1 MMGAADAPALLEVTG
16 LEVVYRRALTAIQGI
31 SLKVAEGSITAL
43 VGTNGA
49 GKTTILTA
57 IAGFMRA
64 DDVHITEGD
73 IRFAGQSIARLENH
87 QVSALGIGYVPE
99 REKIFPTLTVEENL
113 AACAGG
119 DRSPR
124 TVSVDTVYRR
134 LFPRLGERPRT
145 VAGYLSGGER
155 QMLAISM
162 ALLGGPRLLLIDEMT
177 LGLSPLMVVML
188 TETIQ
193 RLRAEFGMTILM
205 VEQNAAMAI
214 NVADYVYVM
223 ENGRI
228 VFDGTPDR
236 LQAHQDFQ
244 EFYLGM
250 GSGGAEKHYR
260 DVKQY
265 RRKRRWFG

>member
-1 MMGAADAPALLEVTG
+1 MATPVEAPALLEVTG
-16 LEVVYRRALTAIQGI
+16 LEVVYHRAVTAIQGV

-49 GKTTILTA
+49 GKTTTLTA

-73 IRFAGQSIARLENH
+73 IRFAGQSIARRENH

-113 AACAGG
+113 AACTGG
-119 DRSPR
+119 ARSPR
-124 TVSVDTVYRR
+124 ALPLDTVYRI
-134 LFPRLGERPRT
+134 FPRLAERPRT

-177 LGLSPLMVVML
+177 LGLAPLIVAML
-188 TETIQ
+188 TETVQ
-193 RLRAEFGMTILM
+193 RLRGEFGMTVLM
-205 VEQNAAMAI
+205 VEQNASTAI
-214 NVADYVYVM
+214 DVADYVYVM
-223 ENGRI
+223 ENGRV
-228 VFDGTPDR
+228 VFDGTPER
-236 LQAHQDFQ
+236 LWAHQDFQ

-250 GSGGAEKHYR
+250 GSGGGEKHYR